1 MLKLIADSGSTKTD
15 WTLLGEEGGVLG
27 TCHSQGLNP
36 YHLSDEQITQVLAD
50 EVIPSLS
57 ISGENQRQLGDAP
70 KPSIV
75 IYFYGSGVTDAMIP
89 KMERLLVASFSAWL
103 LGWCR
108 GSCCQ
113 RYAGGGKGIAGT

>member
-50 EVIPSLS
+50 EVIPS
-57 ISGENQRQLGDAP
+57 
-70 KPSIV
+70 
-75 IYFYGSGVTDAMIP
+75 
-89 KMERLLVASFSAWL
+89 
-103 LGWCR
+103 
-108 GSCCQ
+108 
-113 RYAGGGKGIAGT
+113 

>member
-27 TCHSQGLNP
+27 TSHSQGLNP

-50 EVIPSLS
+50 EVIPSLL
-57 ISGENQRQLGDAP
+57 ISGEKQRQLGDAP

-89 KMERLLVASFSAWL
+89 KMERLLVASFSA
-103 LGWCR
+103 
-108 GSCCQ
+108 
-113 RYAGGGKGIAGT
+113 